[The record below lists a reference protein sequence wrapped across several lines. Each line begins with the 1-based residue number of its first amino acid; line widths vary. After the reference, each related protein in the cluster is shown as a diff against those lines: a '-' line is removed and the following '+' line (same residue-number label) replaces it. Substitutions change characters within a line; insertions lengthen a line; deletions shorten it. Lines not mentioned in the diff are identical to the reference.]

1 MFFLMRQP
9 HMATTTRVK
18 NPTAMGF
25 FTLFTFI
32 EHQIHLK
39 ETTETIYDLIQAKLQ
54 RVLPN

>member
-1 MFFLMRQP
+1 
-9 HMATTTRVK
+9 MATTTRVK

-39 ETTETIYDLIQAKLQ
+39 ETTETIYDLIQAELQ

>member
-9 HMATTTRVK
+9 HMAT
-18 NPTAMGF
+18 
-25 FTLFTFI
+25 TLFTFI

-39 ETTETIYDLIQAKLQ
+39 ETTETIYDLIQAELQ